1 MGVHHFQ
8 TKLSTGTVSHMRN
21 SALPIFVAA
30 VVVLGAACGSR
41 QATPTTPHPAGS
53 VQYLQAELDTIL
65 SDPAFQN
72 AHWGVMVQSVENGE
86 VLYRRNA
93 RKLFMPAS
101 NMKLVTG
108 AVALTR
114 LGADHRFQTRILA
127 CGTVDTTSG
136 VLIGD
141 LVVIG
146 GGDPAISGRFGGGDP
161 LAIFDA
167 WADSLH
173 SKGITGVDGRIVGD
187 DDLFDDVHIG
197 PGWAWD
203 YLGAAYAAEIG
214 ALLFNEG
221 AMAIRFAPGDS
232 AGDPADHQVVPATSY
247 ITLQGQA
254 ATTNDSTAVGLF
266 ASRRPFANDVDVGG
280 AIWAGRDSLMLY
292 VAPHDPTLYFVTV
305 LAETLQGRG
314 IAVTGLP
321 SDRDVV
327 SADCDSSVTLFVHL
341 SPSLGEILQPF
352 LKESQNQIGEM
363 LLRYIGATTTDTGS
377 VSGGRRAVSATLT
390 SWGIPDDSYVYYDG
404 SGLSRYNYLTPEAVV
419 RLLRGM
425 SRRQGFEVF
434 YDALPVAG
442 VDGTLERRMVGSR
455 AEGNARAKTGFISNA
470 RALSGYVATADG
482 ELLAFSIIANNFDT
496 PVRPVEYVQDLVV
509 ERLANFERH
518 Q

>member
-1 MGVHHFQ
+1 
-8 TKLSTGTVSHMRN
+8 
-21 SALPIFVAA
+21 
-30 VVVLGAACGSR
+30 
-41 QATPTTPHPAGS
+41 
-53 VQYLQAELDTIL
+53 
-65 SDPAFQN
+65 
-72 AHWGVMVQSVENGE
+72 
-86 VLYRRNA
+86 
-93 RKLFMPAS
+93 
-101 NMKLVTG
+101 
-108 AVALTR
+108 
-114 LGADHRFQTRILA
+114 
-127 CGTVDTTSG
+127 
-136 VLIGD
+136 
-141 LVVIG
+141 
-146 GGDPAISGRFGGGDP
+146 
-161 LAIFDA
+161 
-167 WADSLH
+167 
-173 SKGITGVDGRIVGD
+173 
-187 DDLFDDVHIG
+187 
-197 PGWAWD
+197 
-203 YLGAAYAAEIG
+203 
-214 ALLFNEG
+214 
-221 AMAIRFAPGDS
+221 
-232 AGDPADHQVVPATSY
+232 
-247 ITLQGQA
+247 
-254 ATTNDSTAVGLF
+254 
-266 ASRRPFANDVDVGG
+266 
-280 AIWAGRDSLMLY
+280 
-292 VAPHDPTLYFVTV
+292 
-305 LAETLQGRG
+305 
-314 IAVTGLP
+314 LP